1 MNNKICSEN
10 PKLGKTLAFLFFQ
23 PVFEKHENGP
33 LDTIDILVFK
43 HTDHCVGVHAL
54 TGKELKILEF
64 PHHFLH
70 DLVDI
75 GLEFIDFALA
85 VFLLQIFQDFLHVG
99 LEVIS
104 EALLIAESGFDKS
117 VVEHN
122 SQSLTSGVH
131 AMSTTRKALKG

>member
-1 MNNKICSEN
+1 MS
-10 PKLGKTLAFLFFQ
+10 
-23 PVFEKHENGP
+23 
-33 LDTIDILVFK
+33 
-43 HTDHCVGVHAL
+43 L

-122 SQSLTSGVH
+122 IDTRLGAFISTFISLFGGGVG
-131 AMSTTRKALKG
+131 TRKNNFSLFTGLVLKKVFK